1 MTPTVGDVAVAQD
14 ALIVADT
21 PLGEEPETYEER
33 YPPLAGC
40 VERVFVATH
49 FRDVVESIS
58 SDFRCDLKWNPSVL
72 NALQDASSRY
82 LAVFIP
88 ASMVATDSDSD
99 DDLMYEE
106 FNEEDDEE
114 EEEKDKVDDD
124 DDDEKEEDEV
134 EEDDEDEEDDEEDDE
149 DFVPT

>member
-88 ASMVATDSDSD
+88 ASMAATDSDSD
-99 DDLMYEE
+99 DDLMYGD
-106 FNEEDDEE
+106 FNEE
-114 EEEKDKVDDD
+114 EEEEEEDKEEND
-124 DDDEKEEDEV
+124 DDDEDEDEIED
-134 EEDDEDEEDDEEDDE
+134 EEDDEDEDEEDDE

>member
-33 YPPLAGC
+33 YPPLAEC
-40 VERVFVATH
+40 FKRVFVATQ
-49 FRDVVESIS
+49 FRDVVFNIS
-58 SDFRCDLKWNPSVL
+58 NDLRCCIKWTPSVL

-88 ASMVATDSDSD
+88 ASMAATDSDSD
-99 DDLMYEE
+99 DDLMYGD
-106 FNEEDDEE
+106 FNEE
-114 EEEKDKVDDD
+114 EEEEEEEDKEEND
-124 DDDEKEEDEV
+124 DDDEDEDEIED
-134 EEDDEDEEDDEEDDE
+134 EEDDEDEDEEDDE